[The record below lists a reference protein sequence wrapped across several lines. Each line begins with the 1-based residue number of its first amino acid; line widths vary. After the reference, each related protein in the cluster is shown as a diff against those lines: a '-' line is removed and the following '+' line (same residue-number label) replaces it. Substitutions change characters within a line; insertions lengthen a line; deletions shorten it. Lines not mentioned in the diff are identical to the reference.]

1 MKLPVYSIRDV
12 KGESFNQLTI
22 GSNDHVM
29 MRSLAENLISRRDP
43 IMAFAPS
50 DFVLYRV
57 GTFDINTG
65 VIEPVNPIVYIATA
79 SEVMSNYAQPSK

>member
-12 KGESFNQLTI
+12 KGESFNQLTV

-29 MRSLAENLISRRDP
+29 MRSLAENLISKRDP

-57 GTFDINTG
+57 GTFDIEKG
-65 VIEPVNPIVYIATA
+65 IIESENPIVYIATG
-79 SEVMSNYAQPSK
+79 SEVISNYAKQS